1 MLKRAVSLRWYC
13 LLIFYKENNMNAAKI
28 TDEIMKRRSTDKT
41 FMVGLDGLG
50 GAGKSTVAEEVRKLL
65 AEKGVNA
72 EIFHIDD
79 FIHPKAV
86 RYNDDYPQWE
96 QYYYL
101 QWRYD
106 HFLEAVAGPVRQGRE
121 LPPVE
126 LYDKDN
132 DTYFVKSIQ
141 IPVGSVVLTEGIFLQ
156 REVLECAF
164 DYMIYFDVPEEERLR
179 RVLLRDGYIG
189 DERAIREK
197 YENRYFPA
205 ERFYAGKYS
214 PAEKADTVL

>member
-1 MLKRAVSLRWYC
+1 MDTVRIV
-13 LLIFYKENNMNAAKI
+13 
-28 TDEIMKRRSTDKT
+28 DEIMKRRSHGKT

-50 GAGKSTVAEEVRKLL
+50 GAGKSTAAEEVKRLL
-65 AEKGVNA
+65 TEKGINA

-86 RYNDDYPQWE
+86 RYNDSYPQWE

-101 QWRYD
+101 QWRYA
-106 HFLEAVAGPVRQGRE
+106 HFKQSVWAPVKEGRE

-132 DTYFVKSIQ
+132 DTYVVRGFSL
-141 IPVGSVVLTEGIFLQ
+141 PEGSVVITEGIFLQ
-156 REVLECAF
+156 REELDGIF
-164 DYMIYFDVPEEERLR
+164 DLMVYFDVDEKERLR
-179 RVLLRDGYIG
+179 RVLLRDAYIG
-189 DERAIREK
+189 DETAIREK

-205 ERFYAGKYS
+205 ERYYSEKYR
-214 PAEKADTVL
+214 PAEKADMVV